1 MFQFNTIQEASGKSA
16 IAFYSTH
23 KIVVSVENRLLK
35 NRIWERV
42 GQICYTHKNVFQFN
56 TNQEASGKSAI
67 EFCSTHKIVVSVE
80 NRLLRNKKMF
90 EKLLIQVS

>member
-1 MFQFNTIQEASGKSA
+1 MFQFNTNQEASGKSA

-42 GQICYTHKNVFQFN
+42 GQICHTRKNVCQFN
-56 TNQEASGKSAI
+56 INQEASGKSAFA
-67 EFCSTHKIVVSVE
+67 FCSTHKIVLSVE
-80 NRLLRNKKMF
+80 NRLLRNEKIF
-90 EKLLIQVS
+90 ENC